1 MVTSKTLN
9 YEEDT
14 TNIVHSE
21 LKGEKAGGARKIT
34 DVRKAENSTWT

>member
-14 TNIVHSE
+14 TNILHSG
-21 LKGEKAGGARKIT
+21 LKGKKAGGARKIT
-34 DVRKAENSTWT
+34 DVRKAKNSTWT